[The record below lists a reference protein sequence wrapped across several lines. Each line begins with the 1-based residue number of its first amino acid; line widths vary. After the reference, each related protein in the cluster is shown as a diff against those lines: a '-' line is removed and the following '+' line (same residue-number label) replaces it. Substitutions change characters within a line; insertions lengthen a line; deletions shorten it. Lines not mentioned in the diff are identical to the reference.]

1 MLTSVSFRTKH
12 DLFFFL
18 ASYSSYEKTKN
29 PNLIKEERD
38 SNCGSSRTLD
48 IDDDKNPIEIEQGT
62 DLLSPSADINMIDSK
77 TITINGTKNK
87 YKKPISRSVGSYTTE
102 DECCTSS
109 RMVMEV
115 GSDPQ
120 LNAAATTATATAT
133 VGGGSSSSSSVQ
145 LPPSLEDNGQYL
157 KKWLD
162 SGPTVCS
169 EESLYPD
176 EVMGTTVAPLT
187 ARTDALLNTK
197 SFNLVKPKYP

>member
-1 MLTSVSFRTKH
+1 MCVDNTENNRHLLRDTIFLS
-12 DLFFFL
+12 LFP
-18 ASYSSYEKTKN
+18 ASYSSYEKTHN
-29 PNLIKEERD
+29 TNLIKEERD
-38 SNCGSSRTLD
+38 SNCVSLHTH
-48 IDDDKNPIEIEQGT
+48 DDDKNPIEIEQGT
-62 DLLSPSADINMIDSK
+62 DLLSPSANINMIDSK
-77 TITINGTKNK
+77 TITINGTSLTKNN

-109 RMVMEV
+109 RVVMEV

-120 LNAAATTATATAT
+120 LNAAA
-133 VGGGSSSSSSVQ
+133 VGNSVQ

-169 EESLYPD
+169 EENLYPD